1 MKNKENMHTNNPNMT
16 HNTVIIRLV
25 TLCQLLT
32 YKGGKL
38 NKYRNNS
45 EINTEIMKKE
55 REINK

>member
-25 TLCQLLT
+25 TLSLCQLLT
-32 YKGGKL
+32 YKGGKI
-38 NKYRNNS
+38 NEYWNNS

-55 REINK
+55 REK

>member
-16 HNTVIIRLV
+16 HNTVIIRIV

-32 YKGGKL
+32 YKGGKI
-38 NKYRNNS
+38 NKYWNNS

-55 REINK
+55 REK